1 VTLAILSSTTGGVTN
16 PDSPLVGYNYE
27 APHIGAKD
35 DGTSCTNSPPSS
47 WMTLSLE
54 VTVSGLAAGTSY
66 NLYEYDF
73 ASVSGIGS
81 AAALPIPTAD
91 FNAHA
96 SQASSKVT
104 FTAGGPTWTY
114 EVPPRPSNQTI
125 AFRSVPASA
134 P

>member
-1 VTLAILSSTTGGVTN
+1 
-16 PDSPLVGYNYE
+16 
-27 APHIGAKD
+27 
-35 DGTSCTNSPPSS
+35 
-47 WMTLSLE
+47 MTLSLE